1 MTLVVMS
8 RVYIGLRKP
17 IISRL
22 KYPVLTALNHKQPNQ
37 FKLSSLNL
45 LQSEWAPTWISDHIW
60 SGQPQNLISA
70 LLSPSALKL
79 QIRSNFRNKFM
90 KCCVLSQGT
99 VKPCMHSQTD

>member
-45 LQSEWAPTWISDHIW
+45 LQSE
-60 SGQPQNLISA
+60 
-70 LLSPSALKL
+70 
-79 QIRSNFRNKFM
+79 
-90 KCCVLSQGT
+90 
-99 VKPCMHSQTD
+99 